1 MNLQEQTNRI
11 KQMMGLLNESSSEE
25 AWELVGQEEPTI
37 RNLMNNKGYSYD
49 EESVEKLTPIID
61 NLPTIEV
68 SYPQIKE
75 FNNLENKES
84 DKGLVK
90 KMYKISST
98 ENPRKEYRDYMM
110 RRDKS
115 ESRHR
120 GYDPVMNFDRVV
132 SGDYE
137 NPLVLYIDDSYYVI
151 GGRTRLYASIAANSP
166 IKVKIIQPSD
176 L

>member
-1 MNLQEQTNRI
+1 MNLQEQILRI
-11 KQMMGLLNESSSEE
+11 KSMMGLLVESSSEE

-49 EESVEKLTPIID
+49 EDSVEKLTRIID

-68 SYPQIKE
+68 TYPQIKN
-75 FNNLENKES
+75 FYNLENKKS
-84 DKGLVK
+84 DEGLMK
-90 KMYKISST
+90 KMYEISST

-115 ESRHR
+115 EKRQR
-120 GYDPVMNFDRVV
+120 GYDPIMNFDRII

-151 GGRTRLYASIAANSP
+151 GGRTRLYASIAANLP
-166 IKVKIIQPSD
+166 IKIKIIQQSD

>member
-1 MNLQEQTNRI
+1 
-11 KQMMGLLNESSSEE
+11 MMGLLVESSSEE

-49 EESVEKLTPIID
+49 EDSVEKLTRIID

-68 SYPQIKE
+68 TYPQIKN
-75 FNNLENKES
+75 FYNLENKKS
-84 DKGLVK
+84 DEGLMK
-90 KMYKISST
+90 KMYEISST

-115 ESRHR
+115 EKRQR
-120 GYDPVMNFDRVV
+120 GYDPIMNFDRII

-151 GGRTRLYASIAANSP
+151 GGRTRLYASIAANLP
-166 IKVKIIQPSD
+166 IKIKIIQQSD

>member
-1 MNLQEQTNRI
+1 MNLQEQISRM
-11 KQMMGLLNESSSEE
+11 KSMMGLLNESSSEE

-90 KMYKISST
+90 KMYEISST
-98 ENPRKEYRDYMM
+98 EK
-110 RRDKS
+110 
-115 ESRHR
+115 
-120 GYDPVMNFDRVV
+120 G
-132 SGDYE
+132 
-137 NPLVLYIDDSYYVI
+137 
-151 GGRTRLYASIAANSP
+151 
-166 IKVKIIQPSD
+166 
-176 L
+176 

>member
-1 MNLQEQTNRI
+1 MNLQEQISRI
-11 KQMMGLLNESSSEE
+11 KSMMGLLIESTSEE

-37 RNLMNNKGYSYD
+37 RNLMNDKGYSYD
-49 EESVEKLTPIID
+49 EESVEKLIPIID

-68 SYPQIKE
+68 TYDQIKD
-75 FNNLENKES
+75 FNNLENRES
-84 DKGLVK
+84 DKGLVE
-90 KMYKISST
+90 KMYEISST

-115 ESRHR
+115 ERRQR

-166 IKVKIIQPSD
+166 IKIKIIQPSD